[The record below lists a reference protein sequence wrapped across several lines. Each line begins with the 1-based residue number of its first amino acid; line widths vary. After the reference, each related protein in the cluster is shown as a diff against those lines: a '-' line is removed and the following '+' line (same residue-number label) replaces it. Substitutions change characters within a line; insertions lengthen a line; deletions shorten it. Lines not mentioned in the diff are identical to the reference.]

1 MALRRAVIAI
11 ACGRTPEWSTLVFA
25 NPNTNEKY
33 RKLGFLPDGLFLKLT
48 VGNVSVYAGDHLFK
62 GMALIFE
69 SFARR
74 SICQYEVT
82 LPEKC
87 SVEQIAGPIYLNV
100 TQNFRDAKE
109 AFRTHFEKLGDSAVP
124 VILSHLP

>member
-1 MALRRAVIAI
+1 MF
-11 ACGRTPEWSTLVFA
+11 T

-48 VGNVSVYAGDHLFK
+48 VGNVPVYAGDHLFK
-62 GMALIFE
+62 GMALTFE
-69 SFARR
+69 SFTRR

-87 SVEQIAGPIYLNV
+87 SAEQVAWLIYLNV
-100 TQNFRDAKE
+100 MQNLRDAKE
-109 AFRTHFEKLGDSAVP
+109 AFRAHFENLGIP
-124 VILSHLP
+124 LFQ